1 MLMLIMWSA
10 NGLSRTAK
18 KKRGLVEDFFEKKSK
33 SFRMLAQYVASEYT
47 WAFQKIYKER
57 TPRFFLKKSSQNRKN
72 IATNSQ
78 HPIIGYMSKNERMLA
93 DTNLLKW

>member
-1 MLMLIMWSA
+1 MWSA

-18 KKRGLVEDFFEKKSK
+18 KKRGLVEDFLKKKMK

-57 TPRFFLKKSSQNRKN
+57 TPRFFFKKKFSKSEKYSHQF
-72 IATNSQ
+72 ATTDNWR
-78 HPIIGYMSKNERMLA
+78 HVKE
-93 DTNLLKW
+93 